1 MPRFAELG
9 MSLCFAAHL
18 AAGAAVLAIQMS
30 SDARAEEA
38 AWEPL
43 ARFTVEKSPPA
54 PIFVALTRL
63 TYDTQAVQP
72 SQSRPGPVVEYVE
85 TGRIELE
92 AAGGVTVL
100 RGPPDAAKRQETI
113 DQGTPVMLGPGDSVF
128 IAGGTAA
135 SPRNPGEE
143 PANVL
148 VAEIGSAEDNR
159 QAPAAPVPVKG
170 IAAQS
175 LASAVATTVP
185 AAPVVI
191 ELGRLTLAPGAKISS
206 ESRPGVVGP
215 QAGPELTAV
224 ESGTFGLKVSTGEVE
239 LFPQGRSTLGTE
251 RKGRGQMAPLLTE
264 TALRPRDAM
273 LGQSGASDMMWNA
286 GKVPAAAI
294 LIRFLPVKKQP

>member
-1 MPRFAELG
+1 L
-9 MSLCFAAHL
+9 
-18 AAGAAVLAIQMS
+18 GAARAVHGREIAACPDICRAHAPHLRHASGSALA
-30 SDARAEEA
+30 
-38 AWEPL
+38 EP
-43 ARFTVEKSPPA
+43 A
-54 PIFVALTRL
+54 
-63 TYDTQAVQP
+63 
-72 SQSRPGPVVEYVE
+72 G
-85 TGRIELE
+85 TGRGICRNGPHR
-92 AAGGVTVL
+92 ARGRRGVTVL